1 MAAIGDTAPVLKLVA
16 ERAIAAVAVTPPKKG
31 VIRLPK
37 PCASNSLLALWRLPD
52 MPSSTTAHSN
62 DSMAPSMA
70 MAKAAGSS
78 SGIKFRDSPSGC
90 SLAPGLFQ
98 GQSNVGK

>member
-1 MAAIGDTAPVLKLVA
+1 MAAIGDTAPALKLVA

-31 VIRLPK
+31 AIRLPK
-37 PCASNSLLALWRLPD
+37 PCASNSLLALCRLPD

-70 MAKAAGSS
+70 MAKATGNRSE
-78 SGIKFRDSPSGC
+78 IKFRESASACPS
-90 SLAPGLFQ
+90 APGLFH
-98 GQSNVGK
+98 GQSKVGR